1 MAPTEERVVYING
14 RAFRDVTNQTVEGP
28 TYTYEEAKALT
39 EGRRITVRYTANGQ
53 KLGEQ

>member
-39 EGRRITVRYTANGQ
+39 EGRRITVRYTANG
-53 KLGEQ
+53 